1 MPGFISTER
10 LARVS
15 ARRPWAVVALW
26 AAIVAAAIVGAG
38 QIRFDEEQ
46 EITTS
51 DSHEAKRL
59 VEELRGGADA
69 NETIVVM
76 SLGPTVDDAEFKS
89 YVGTLVSR
97 LRLLDDNVASVTS
110 YYETGD
116 ESLVSDDRR
125 EMIIPLSLT
134 GSRTEASDT
143 VKPVL
148 DVLHDGEGSGFR
160 PLIVGDGSLARGFE
174 HAFKKDLEKAEMIGL
189 PAALIVLVLVF
200 GAAMAAGVPVVM
212 ALLGIVISVGITG
225 VLSRMFGVNSM
236 VVNMITMIGLAVGI
250 DYTLFIIERFREE
263 RARGVEKVAAIAAS
277 GATASRAVLFS
288 GITVLIA
295 LSAMFVVP
303 ATTFRGLAIGA
314 VTAVFV
320 AVAAAL
326 TLLPAVLSLL
336 GDRINWLH
344 LPGRNGAKAL
354 EDEDGFWG
362 RMTNA
367 VMRRPV
373 VAIAGCV
380 TLLVAAS
387 VPVLTINLGT
397 MGLREFPDD
406 LEAMQAFRVLDRD
419 FSAGRIAPAE
429 VVLKG
434 DVTSPKTQAAVEELR
449 QALAA
454 DPAYGEVSQLQIS
467 DEGDLGALQ
476 VLINGDAMG
485 PDARDAASKLRS
497 EYIPQAFDGRDVSVV
512 VGGTAAANEDYVST
526 MVVFMPVVVAFI
538 LTLSFVLLM
547 LVFRSIVIPV
557 KAILMNLLSVGAA
570 YGLIVLV
577 FQHGVGAGLLGFHQ
591 SDSIEAFL
599 PIFLFAILFGL
610 SMDYHVFLLS
620 RIQERFLQTGDNR
633 GAVAYGLRSTAHIIT
648 GAAAIMV
655 VVFAGF
661 AMGDIG
667 SLQQMGFGL
676 AVAVF
681 IDATIVR
688 SILVPAT
695 MEMLGELN
703 WYFPR
708 WLSWLPTISVEGAG
722 ERRGRPAYGPAPV
735 FATEAAGGGGD

>member
-1 MPGFISTER
+1 MLGFISPER

-15 ARRPWAVVALW
+15 ARRPWITVALW
-26 AAIVAAAIVGAG
+26 AALVAAAVFGAR
-38 QIRFDEEQ
+38 QIQFDEEQ
-46 EITTS
+46 EITNS
-51 DSHEAKRL
+51 DSYEAKQL
-59 VEELRGGADA
+59 VDELRGGTDA

-76 SLGPTVDDAEFKS
+76 SLGPTVDDAAFKS

-116 ESLVSDDRR
+116 ESLVSHDRR
-125 EMIIPLSLT
+125 EMVIPLALA
-134 GSRTEASDT
+134 GPRTDATDT

-148 DVLHDGEGSGFR
+148 EVLEDSQAPGFK
-160 PLIVGDGSLARGFE
+160 PLIVGDGSLEREFHEVFAE
-174 HAFKKDLEKAEMIGL
+174 DLERAEMIGL

-200 GAAMAAGVPVVM
+200 GAAVAAGVPVVM
-212 ALLGIVISVGITG
+212 ALLGIFISVGITG
-225 VLSRMFGVNSM
+225 VLSRMFGVNSI

-263 RARGVEKVAAIAAS
+263 RARGVEKLAAIATS

-303 ATTFRGLAIGA
+303 ATTFRGIAIGA
-314 VTAVFV
+314 VTVVFI

-326 TLLPAVLSLL
+326 TLLPAILSLL

-344 LPGRNGAKAL
+344 LPGRGGGKTH
-354 EDEDGFWG
+354 EDENGFWG

-373 VAIAGCV
+373 VAIVGCV
-380 TLLVAAS
+380 SLLVAAS

-397 MGLREFPDD
+397 MGLQDFPDD
-406 LEAMQAFRVLDRD
+406 LESVQAFRVLDRD

-434 DVTSPKTQAAVEELR
+434 DVDSPRAQAAVEDFR
-449 QALAA
+449 QALAT
-454 DPAYGEVSQLQIS
+454 DPAYGDVSELQVN

-485 PDARDAASKLRS
+485 ADAREAAAKLRS
-497 EYIPQAFDGRDVSVV
+497 EYIPQAFDGSGVSVV

-526 MVVFMPVVVAFI
+526 MVVYMPIVVAFV

-648 GAAAIMV
+648 GAAAIMI

-667 SLQQMGFGL
+667 SLQQTGFGL

-688 SILVPAT
+688 SILVPAS
-695 MEMLGELN
+695 MEMLGDLN

-708 WLSWLPTISVEGAG
+708 WLAWVPTISVEGVT
-722 ERRGRPAYGPAPV
+722 RRRERPAYAPV
-735 FATEAAGGGGD
+735 PALAADGSGGGCD